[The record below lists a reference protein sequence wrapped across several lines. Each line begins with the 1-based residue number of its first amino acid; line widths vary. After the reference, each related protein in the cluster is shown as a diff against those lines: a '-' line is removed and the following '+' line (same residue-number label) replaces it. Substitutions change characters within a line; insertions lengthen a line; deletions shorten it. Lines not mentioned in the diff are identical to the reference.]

1 MLTPALTGKPSGP
14 PPPVAPS
21 PGHRTTG
28 NGTPPAAAPAP
39 DDART
44 RLALAAARSG
54 SPEDTARFVAAFES
68 DVTRYI
74 TFLRPDTDSVEDLV
88 QETMLRAIVALRRFE
103 GRSSARTW
111 LLSIARRTVV
121 DSVRRAAARPR
132 TTDGEDW
139 EREAE
144 HRQTR
149 DVPGL
154 DEGIALRNLLGALAE
169 ERRDAFIATQLWG
182 MSYEHCASLSGC
194 AVGTVRSRVS
204 RARADL
210 AKMLR
215 AAERA

>member
-1 MLTPALTGKPSGP
+1 M
-14 PPPVAPS
+14 PV
-21 PGHRTTG
+21 
-28 NGTPPAAAPAP
+28 PAP
-39 DDART
+39 VDTRT
-44 RLALAAARSG
+44 LLALAAARSG
-54 SPEDTARFVAAFES
+54 SHEDTARFVAAFES
-68 DVTRYI
+68 DVTRFI
-74 TFLRPDTDSVEDLV
+74 TFLHPDTDSVEDLV
-88 QETMLRAIVALRRFE
+88 QETMLRALVALKRFE

-144 HRQTR
+144 QRQTSEA
-149 DVPGL
+149 PGL
-154 DEGIALRNLLGALAE
+154 DEGIALRSLLGTLAD
-169 ERRDAFIATQLWG
+169 ERRYAFVATQLWG